1 MSLTEKFDRKR
12 NQQEGTDEGSAIN
25 YPKTGGIRYV
35 SFVMLDGKREFFCY
49 SDLVRCTFD
58 PEKSE
63 ISLIFRGA
71 GTVNLKGQNLLSLYE
86 QFQNQIPR
94 QVVCIDKRYKDLQ
107 KTNESYVIE
116 IIINELDI

>member
-25 YPKTGGIRYV
+25 YAKTGGIRYV

-49 SDLVRCTFD
+49 SDLVRCSFD

-63 ISLIFRGA
+63 IGLTFRGA
-71 GTVNLKGQNLLSLYE
+71 GSVTLKGQSLLPLYE
-86 QFQNQIPR
+86 QLQNQLPR
-94 QVVCIDKRYKDLQ
+94 QIICVDKRYISINV
-107 KTNESYVIE
+107 TNEFNVTDISIS
-116 IIINELDI
+116 NEYA

>member
-25 YPKTGGIRYV
+25 YTKAGGIRYV
-35 SFVMLDGKREFFCY
+35 CFVILNGKREFFCY
-49 SDLVRCTFD
+49 SDLVRCSFD

-71 GTVNLKGQNLLSLYE
+71 GSVSLKGQNLLSLYE

-94 QVVCIDKRYKDLQ
+94 QITCVDKRYITL
-107 KTNESYVIE
+107 NEASE
-116 IIINELDI
+116 INITEINISHE

>member
-25 YPKTGGIRYV
+25 YAKTGGIRYV

-49 SDLVRCTFD
+49 SDLVRCSFD

-71 GTVNLKGQNLLSLYE
+71 GSVSLKGQSLLSLYE

-94 QVVCIDKRYKDLQ
+94 QVICIDKRYISL
-107 KTNESYVIE
+107 NVIDE
-116 IIINELDI
+116 FNVTDINISTD

>member
-25 YPKTGGIRYV
+25 YAKAGGIRYV

-49 SDLVRCTFD
+49 SDLVRCSCNS
-58 PEKSE
+58 EKSE
-63 ISLIFRGA
+63 IVLIFRSA
-71 GTVNLKGQNLLSLYE
+71 GTVNLKGQNLLLLYE

-94 QVVCIDKRYKDLQ
+94 QITCVDKRYITL
-107 KTNESYVIE
+107 NEASE
-116 IIINELDI
+116 INITEINISRE